1 MVNEMKRELELCL
14 VSKDDD
20 GKGLIRAAMESVHR
34 EIVLSKRQEKAIGSV
49 ADAFEAIRDASL
61 GNRVEVAAES
71 LLKEIYIS
79 QGVERDR
86 VAMEGF
92 GDLLLKLR
100 KAITGKDEHGVK
112 STDRKPG
119 SRINDHGEYSNE
131 GKQAV
136 KELREHLKKYYLND
150 HWLNGQK
157 FVEGPV
163 KAGDISKVFEIDGKV
178 ETDVLGSIDKAV
190 KRVNDF
196 SIKWEAVLKGVDK
209 KVQEIDK
216 RVKQETKGAD
226 EDDEDAVDKVK
237 QAIKDFNAINDP
249 LKQLPK
255 FEGTSLGNLVPVVK
269 NGELSVTAKTP
280 SKGIA
285 ELPALNKEQVK
296 AVAKVIDSIYS
307 TGLIRDMGRIAWLD
321 HSDGSD
327 FNEWIYD
334 ADNDVYMDYYDLFY
348 HQNAEVLW
356 IYGVFDLIDTHA
368 LASALER
375 WIDRSIV

>member
-1 MVNEMKRELELCL
+1 MKNDLELCL
-14 VSKDDD
+14 VSVNED
-20 GKGLIRAAMESVHR
+20 GKSAIRSAMESIH
-34 EIVLSKRQEKAIGSV
+34 ETIVKPLRQKEALSVTVEAL
-49 ADAFEAIRDASL
+49 DALKTAGL
-61 GNRVEVAAES
+61 GEEVSVAAEA
-71 LLKEIYIS
+71 LLKSIFIS
-79 QGVERDR
+79 QGVSEER
-86 VAMEGF
+86 VSMEGF

-100 KAITGKDEHGVK
+100 KALTGKDEHGVK

-157 FVEGPV
+157 FVEGSV

-196 SIKWEAVLKGVDK
+196 SIKWETVLKGVDK

-269 NGELSVTAKTP
+269 NGELSVTAKAP
-280 SKGIA
+280 PKGIA

-348 HQNAEVLW
+348 HQNAEALW